1 MDDHVNL
8 EQEEDEEEQM
18 INDIIALYL
27 DIGFKEEAI
36 HEILDKQ
43 QVIDDHIDSIIIHG
57 LLEKVAKDGV
67 LSLKDSNWNLINGN
81 DDFLNEIF
89 EGEETMT
96 VEAFAKKF
104 LDGVKQSEQILMQ
117 DPDTGNLIDSQGNVF
132 DSKGNLISK
141 IDMAQLKILDD
152 MTQFSGNIPDDILDS
167 VLNEIGDE
175 PLVKGSEK
183 TKHDDILDSVLDEIE
198 DKKPTTKKSTQ
209 TRLPQTNKNLPTN
222 SQTKKIESNRQ

>member
-1 MDDHVNL
+1 MKFL
-8 EQEEDEEEQM
+8 T
-18 INDIIALYL
+18 
-27 DIGFKEEAI
+27 K
-36 HEILDKQ
+36 

-104 LDGVKQSEQILMQ
+104 LDGVKQSEQILMH
-117 DPDTGNLIDSQGNVF
+117 DPVTGNVIDSQGNVF

-141 IDMAQLKILDD
+141 IDMAQLNIQLDD
-152 MTQFSGNIPDDILDS
+152 MTQFGGNIPDDILDS

-198 DKKPTTKKSTQ
+198 DKKPTTKKINSNEITS
-209 TRLPQTNKNLPTN
+209 NKQKSAHQL
-222 SQTKKIESNRQ
+222 SN